1 MFHPTDNCQTANP
14 GLPLRRLHSSLG
26 PGLTLALGLA
36 SLGFLAACTTDSED
50 EAGLGKIQF
59 QVEGEDITYDSLTG
73 EDGYNHVKYATIE
86 YAYMMVKGPK
96 LNPEGH
102 AAKQAADAQLA
113 GAAAKVA
120 AGQAAQ
126 HTGISFP
133 GIHAVD
139 LLKEA
144 VLGTVDSVEAGSYNE
159 HPSISLYVPTAD
171 ERTSVQDH
179 DGALAHLP
187 AGTSFR
193 FGGMIYPKDGEP
205 LRYEIRENITELVEV
220 HEYPP
225 EAGAG
230 DALVVKKGKTLVA
243 EFHPHIDH
251 ALEVLCHDNKL
262 NWDELETSGDT
273 VLFSPDKNA
282 EYYKAIVEHITRGT
296 HWDVNVIPE

>member
-1 MFHPTDNCQTANP
+1 MLNPTDNRQNP
-14 GLPLRRLHSSLG
+14 KPRLHLKGLG
-26 PGLTLALGLA
+26 LALGLA
-36 SLGFLAACTTDSED
+36 SLGFLAACSTDSDD
-50 EAGLGKIQF
+50 EEGLGKIQF

-102 AAKQAADAQLA
+102 PAKQ
-113 GAAAKVA
+113 A

-144 VLGTVDSVEAGSYNE
+144 VLGTVDSVEAGSYTE
-159 HPSISLYVPTAD
+159 LPSISLYVPTAE
-171 ERTSVQDH
+171 ERASIQDH

-205 LRYEIRENITELVEV
+205 FRYEIRENVTALINVLEF
-220 HEYPP
+220 PP

-230 DALVVKKGKTLVA
+230 EELVVKKGKTLVA

-251 ALEVLCHDNKL
+251 ALEVICHDNVL
-262 NWDELETSGDT
+262 DWSELETSGDT
-273 VLFSPDKNA
+273 VLFTPDKNA
-282 EYYKAIVEHITRGT
+282 SYYEAIVGHITKGD
-296 HWDVNVIPE
+296 HWDVNVVPE